1 METHSQC
8 QDLVLDN
15 FSSIISLLFLLS
27 SSSPSESYQ
36 LGKVGRPL
44 VTIFSPSVPHISFLT
59 SGSNVPHLFGL
70 PCLKIFLFLQ
80 LFLFKMVYFN
90 RIVVVHGWQKTI
102 KPTFT
107 RSLYTVTHYGITD
120 LSFN

>member
-15 FSSIISLLFLLS
+15 FSTIISLLFLLS
-27 SSSPSESYQ
+27 SSSSYQ

-59 SGSNVPHLFGL
+59 SGSNIAHLFGL
-70 PCLKIFLFLQ
+70 PCLKIFLFQQ

-102 KPTFT
+102 KPKKKVVAHGHLP
-107 RSLYTVTHYGITD
+107 SLHTAE
-120 LSFN
+120 

>member
-27 SSSPSESYQ
+27 SSSPSESNQ

-70 PCLKIFLFLQ
+70 NIFLFQQ